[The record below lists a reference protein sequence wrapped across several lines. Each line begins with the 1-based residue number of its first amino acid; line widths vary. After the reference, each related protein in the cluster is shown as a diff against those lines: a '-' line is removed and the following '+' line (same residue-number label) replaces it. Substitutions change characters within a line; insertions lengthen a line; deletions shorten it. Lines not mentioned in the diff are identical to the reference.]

1 MDSWSLKKRQED
13 KICALGLNS
22 PGAEKMNAIN
32 SRRAELLKEQK
43 ALAKGLRRLVGEDI
57 VVQRGNVKAQQ
68 VAVKKSRQLFA
79 PMDCHH
85 NKMPSEDAPE
95 GLAQALQHVLRVS
108 QELDTLQKEVHQLQ
122 KAEKHEQQQGSQ
134 VSHVNSLHDWFG
146 RYGEPN
152 RQSQPEEM
160 ARSFIMKPR
169 RLPFLG
175 TSNAVTLRKGHL
187 IK

>member
-1 MDSWSLKKRQED
+1 MDEWSLKKRKED
-13 KICALGLNS
+13 KICALGLHS
-22 PGAEKMNAIN
+22 PGAEKINAMNL
-32 SRRAELLKEQK
+32 RRAELLREQK

-85 NKMPSEDAPE
+85 TKLPSEESE
-95 GLAQALQHVLRVS
+95 GLAQTLQTVLRVS
-108 QELDTLQKEVHQLQ
+108 QELDALQKEVHQLQ
-122 KAEKHEQQQGSQ
+122 KAEKHEQQNGSQ
-134 VSHVNSLHDWFG
+134 VAVSSLHDWFG
-146 RYGEPN
+146 RYGEPH
-152 RQSQPEEM
+152 RQSKPEEM
-160 ARSFIMKPR
+160 ARSYIMKPR

>member
-22 PGAEKMNAIN
+22 PGNEKINAIN
-32 SRRAELLKEQK
+32 ARRAELLREQK
-43 ALAKGLRRLVGEDI
+43 ALAQGLRRLVGEDI
-57 VVQRGNVKAQQ
+57 LVQRSNVRMQS
-68 VAVKKSRQLFA
+68 VAVKKSRAMFA

-85 NKMPSEDAPE
+85 TKLPSEESAE
-95 GLAQALQHVLRVS
+95 GLPQTLQNVIRVS
-108 QELDTLQKEVHQLQ
+108 QELDTLQKEVQQLQ
-122 KAEKHEQQQGSQ
+122 KAEKREQQNPQAIT
-134 VSHVNSLHDWFG
+134 VNSLHDWFG
-146 RYGEPN
+146 RYGEPR

-169 RLPFLG
+169 KLPFLG
-175 TSNAVTLRKGHL
+175 TSNGVTLRKGHL

>member
-1 MDSWSLKKRQED
+1 MDEWSLNKRKED
-13 KICALGLNS
+13 QICALGLHS
-22 PGAEKMNAIN
+22 PGAEKINAIN
-32 SRRAELLKEQK
+32 ARRAELLREQK

-79 PMDCHH
+79 PMECHH
-85 NKMPSEDAPE
+85 AKLPSEETE
-95 GLAQALQHVLRVS
+95 GLAQTLQSVLRVS
-108 QELDTLQKEVHQLQ
+108 QELDTLQKEVQQLQ
-122 KAEKHEQQQGSQ
+122 KAEKHEQQNGTQA
-134 VSHVNSLHDWFG
+134 VAVNSLHDWLG
-146 RYGEPN
+146 RYGEPH

-175 TSNAVTLRKGHL
+175 TSNAVTLRPGHL